1 MRAGDI
7 HGTGCA
13 AARLDKPDLSC
24 AMANRAPKWMR
35 SVVEKQQT
43 ELTDRSKAVRM
54 SSESASN
61 AINRVIRNANSS
73 FWLAVRNP
81 GDFATV

>member
-1 MRAGDI
+1 
-7 HGTGCA
+7 
-13 AARLDKPDLSC
+13 
-24 AMANRAPKWMR
+24 MANRAPKWRR

-61 AINRVIRNANSS
+61 AINRVIRNANSYFAWRS
-73 FWLAVRNP
+73 EIQVISPRLRLVR
-81 GDFATV
+81 